1 MKEWTSAPQPEK
13 LPLVIR
19 AAEPDDLPACSHLD
33 AGYHTDY
40 VWQMQFQ
47 EGERAVQSA
56 FQRVRLP
63 RTMAV
68 AYPYP
73 PDAVLAMLE
82 ATPRVFVAC
91 YGDLLI
97 GCGAGQAERWSHAF
111 TLHTLIVHPRAR
123 RRGVGRL
130 LLDALKEAAVQDGCR
145 RLNVTVQSKNYPAI
159 QFARKEGFAFCG
171 YNDRFYPNGD
181 IALFF
186 SLGL

>member
-1 MKEWTSAPQPEK
+1 MNEGTPALQPNE
-13 LPLVIR
+13 PSLVIR
-19 AAEPDDLPACSHLD
+19 AAAPDDLPACSRLD

-47 EGERAVQSA
+47 EDERAVQSA

-73 PDAVLAMLE
+73 PEAVQAMLE
-82 ATPRVFVAC
+82 AAAHVLVAC
-91 YGDLLI
+91 YGDVLI
-97 GCGAGQAERWSHAF
+97 GCAAGEVQDWSHTF
-111 TLHTLIVHPRAR
+111 LLHTLIVHPRAR

-130 LLDALKEAAVQDGCR
+130 LLDALKETAVQDGCR
-145 RLNVTVQSKNYPAI
+145 RLNVMVQSKNYPAI

-171 YNDRFYPNGD
+171 YNDRYYPNGD